1 MVDQSACPPY
11 ICTRVR
17 PWTVMPAT
25 PTLSSSTASS
35 GALMLPL
42 SQPRRIFTVTGTFTA
57 LTTASAMRAAFSGSR
72 ISAEPSPLLTT
83 LPTGQPMLMS
93 RMSAPLASMAI
104 CAASAMQTGSL
115 PKIWACIG
123 CSPGKGA
130 SSVRLFL
137 S

>member
-1 MVDQSACPPY
+1 
-11 ICTRVR
+11 
-17 PWTVMPAT
+17 
-25 PTLSSSTASS
+25 
-35 GALMLPL
+35 
-42 SQPRRIFTVTGTFTA
+42 
-57 LTTASAMRAAFSGSR
+57 
-72 ISAEPSPLLTT
+72 
-83 LPTGQPMLMS
+83 MLMS

>member
-1 MVDQSACPPY
+1 MAALLSPEHIALIDSGVSVIVASRDAQL
-11 ICTRVR
+11 R
-17 PWTVMPAT
+17 P
-25 PTLSSSTASS
+25 S
-35 GALMLPL
+35 LM
-42 SQPRRIFTVTGTFTA
+42 RG
-57 LTTASAMRAAFSGSR
+57 MGSR

-83 LPTGQPMLMS
+83 LPTGQPMLLS